1 MKDLSLQ
8 TGAHTVHWGEN
19 TSCIFIVEA
28 KRVTPIVTH
37 IDIPVYFIQDQF
49 DNGLFFQNTRSTVS
63 FRKICVTNHVQFQ

>member
-37 IDIPVYFIQDQF
+37 IDIPVYFIHDQF
-49 DNGLFFQNTRSTVS
+49 DNGPSS
-63 FRKICVTNHVQFQ
+63 KIREVQCHSGRYV